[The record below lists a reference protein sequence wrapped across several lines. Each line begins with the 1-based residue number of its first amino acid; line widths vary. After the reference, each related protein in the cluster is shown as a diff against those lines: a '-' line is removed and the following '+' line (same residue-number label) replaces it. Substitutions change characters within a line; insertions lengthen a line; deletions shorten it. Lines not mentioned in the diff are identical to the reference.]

1 MAGIVN
7 LLQLKPNSIVRM
19 NKIVTLLVFLIFG
32 SAQAQ
37 QLNCTVTINTDR
49 LPNPNQ
55 QVFKTLQTSLSEFVN
70 KTDWTGSVL
79 KQNERI
85 NCSMYITLSSGGSN
99 QFTGTIQVQS
109 SRLIFNSTYSSPVLN
124 YNDKDFNFQ
133 YTEYEP
139 LLFNPATFES
149 NLVSVVSF
157 YSYVILAMDADTF
170 QMGAGNQYLETA
182 QNIASVAQQGGSKGW
197 SQSDGLQ
204 NRYYLINDLASP
216 MYSDLRQT
224 MYAYHTGLDGMSLD
238 LKASKEKIKNA
249 IMLIGKLNSVKPNA
263 FLTRVFFD
271 AKSDEIVSIFSGGPS
286 IPVGDLT
293 DVLNKVSPLNST
305 KWSQIKF

>member
-1 MAGIVN
+1 
-7 LLQLKPNSIVRM
+7 M
-19 NKIVTLLVFLIFG
+19 NKIVTLFVFLIFG
-32 SAQAQ
+32 FTQAQ
-37 QLNCTVTINTDR
+37 QLNCTVTINTER

-85 NCSMYITLSSGGSN
+85 NCSMYITLSSGGSD

-124 YNDKDFNFQ
+124 YNDKDFNFR
-133 YTEYEP
+133 YIEYEP

-157 YSYVILAMDADTF
+157 YSYLILAMDADTF
-170 QMGAGNQYLETA
+170 QMGAGNQYLEIA

-204 NRYYLINDLASP
+204 NRYYLINDMISP
-216 MYSDLRQT
+216 MYSDLRQV

-238 LKASKEKIKNA
+238 LKVSKEKIKNA
-249 IMLIGKLNSVKPNA
+249 VMIMGKLNSVKPNA

-271 AKSDEIVSIFSGGPS
+271 AKSDEIVSIFSGGPN

>member
-1 MAGIVN
+1 
-7 LLQLKPNSIVRM
+7 M
-19 NKIVTLLVFLIFG
+19 NRIFALLVFFVFG

-37 QLNCTVTINTDR
+37 QLNCTVTINTER

-70 KTDWTGSVL
+70 KTDWTGLAL

-85 NCSMYITLSSGGSN
+85 NCSMYITLSSNSSD

-109 SRLIFNSTYSSPVLN
+109 SRLIFNSTYSSPILN
-124 YNDKDFNFQ
+124 YNDKDFNFR
-133 YTEYEP
+133 YIEYEP
-139 LLFNPATFES
+139 LLFNPATYES

-157 YSYVILAMDADTF
+157 YSYLILAMDADSF
-170 QMGAGNQYLETA
+170 QMGAGNQYLEIA
-182 QNIASVAQQGGSKGW
+182 QNIANVAQQGGAKGW
-197 SQSDGLQ
+197 NQSDGLQ
-204 NRYYLINDLASP
+204 NRYYLINDMISP

-224 MYAYHTGLDGMSLD
+224 MFMYHTGLDGMSED
-238 LKASKEKIKNA
+238 LKGSKEKVKAA
-249 IMLIGKLNSVKPNA
+249 IMNLQKLNSIKPNA

-286 IPVGDLT
+286 ITVTDLT